1 MARSESKGHAHE
13 RGRPRQPTHLNGLQR
28 FKQLDAV
35 RQGMLRRFESYA
47 SVTVPKV
54 CLPDNVNQNSASIQ
68 HDWTSVGA
76 QLTNH
81 VANKITMALFQPGL
95 PFFRLDPNKTLSDS
109 FKAQG
114 IEDKDVRAALVA
126 GEQRALKIMDQQAI
140 RPKLYEAVRALVIVG
155 NSLLDLTDPKA
166 ARVVGIKHYVVK
178 RSISGAVQ
186 EILHRERV
194 LFDELTDKVQ
204 AVAPRRNHGEEAYV
218 EYVRWFKR
226 MGKKWIM
233 RISVDGYDLG
243 DQFMSTWTLDKFPV
257 YPLVWDLAD
266 EHNYGTGLVEDYAG
280 DFGTLSTLSEAE
292 IKAAILASDFR
303 WLANPAGVGDIE
315 EFKRSQTGD
324 IIPGV
329 ANDLQLVAHVSTN
342 ALQQIGVSA
351 DRVVNRLGRAF
362 LMGGA
367 VTRDAERVT
376 AEEIRMVAQELETSL
391 GGVYSRLAV
400 DLQLPIARWL
410 LLQIDVDIEGTNL
423 VPSIV
428 TGLAALSRNAEAQQL
443 GLFLQAIAAAAV
455 VGPDLLPRLKLSA
468 IISTMASAYGIDPS
482 AYVLTEEEYQSAVA
496 AEHQRQQET
505 MAAQAATQAGADR
518 LSKEPTR

>member
-1 MARSESKGHAHE
+1 MARSASK
-13 RGRPRQPTHLNGLQR
+13 RPKGPALFINHNGLQR

-35 RQGMLRRFESYA
+35 RQGMIRRFESYA

-54 CLPDNVNQNSASIQ
+54 CLPDGVNQNSSSIQ

-76 QLTNH
+76 QLVNH
-81 VANKITMALFQPGL
+81 VSNKITMALFQPGL
-95 PFFRLDPNKTLSDS
+95 PFFRLDPNKALGDK
-109 FKAQG
+109 FKAEG
-114 IEDKDVRAALVA
+114 IKDTDVRSALVA
-126 GEQRALKIMDQQAI
+126 GEQRALKIMDQEAI
-140 RPKLYEAVRALVIVG
+140 RPKLYEAVRALVVVG
-155 NSLLDLTDPKA
+155 NSLLDLSDPKA
-166 ARVVGIKHYVVK
+166 PRVVGIKHYVVK
-178 RSISGAVQ
+178 RSISGDVQ

-194 LFDELTDKVQ
+194 LFDELTDDVQ
-204 AVAPRRNHGEEAYV
+204 AVAPHRNQGEEAYV

-226 MGKKWIM
+226 QGKKWVM
-233 RISVDGYDLG
+233 RISVDGLDLG
-243 DQFMSTWTLDKFPV
+243 ERFTSTWTLDKFPV

-280 DFGTLSTLSEAE
+280 DFGTLSTLSESE
-292 IKAAILASDFR
+292 IKAAILVSDFR

-315 EFKRSQTGD
+315 EFKRSSTGD
-324 IIPGV
+324 VIPGV
-329 ANDLQLVAHVSTN
+329 ATDLSLVAHVSTN

-351 DRVVNRLGRAF
+351 ERVISRLGRAF

-410 LLQIDVDIEGTNL
+410 LLQIDVDIEGTDL

-443 GLFLQAIAAAAV
+443 ALFLAALSTIAN
-455 VGPDLLPRLKLSA
+455 VGETILPWLKLNA
-468 IISTMASAYGIDPS
+468 IISTMAAAYGIDPS
-482 AYVLTEEEYQSAVA
+482 NYVLTEEEYKAMMA
-496 AEHQRQQET
+496 AQQAQQQEA
-505 MAAQAATQAGADR
+505 MAQQAATQAGADR
-518 LSKEPTR
+518 LSKEPTQ